1 MSTTQI
7 TINANSAINLTNISE
22 SGSGATPVN
31 LATGKYAVTLSDD
44 TMKFNSGSSVYIQ
57 QVILFNTTPLKDGNY
72 EKWFY
77 TVNTS
82 EGAVIKVD
90 GDYPVYVF
98 IVDQIQVSDNS
109 GSATVTFTPI

>member
-1 MSTTQI
+1 MSATKI

-22 SGSGATPVN
+22 SGSGATLVN
-31 LATGKYAVTLSDD
+31 LTTGKYAVTLSED
-44 TMKFNSGSSVYIQ
+44 TMKFGGNAYIQ
-57 QVILFNTTPLKDGNY
+57 QVILFNTTPLKDGEY

-82 EGAVIKVD
+82 EGTVIKVD

-98 IVDQIQVSDNS
+98 IVDQLSVSDNS